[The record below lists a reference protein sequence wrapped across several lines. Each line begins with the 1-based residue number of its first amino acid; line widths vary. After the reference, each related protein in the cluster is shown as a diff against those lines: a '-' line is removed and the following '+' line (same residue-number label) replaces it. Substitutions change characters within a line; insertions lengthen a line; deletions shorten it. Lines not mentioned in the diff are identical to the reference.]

1 MTHPSA
7 NRTNVYKQYKYNRL
21 QPKNKTSLKNIRIAF
36 PKDLFKNKC
45 KNLGFEL
52 YRMTDM
58 MTILGQAGTLDKKVN
73 SFYEKGCGYLRI
85 YRPGIFTET

>member
-1 MTHPSA
+1 M
-7 NRTNVYKQYKYNRL
+7 

-73 SFYEKGCGYLRI
+73 SFYEKGCAYLRI
-85 YRPGIFTET
+85 YKPGIFTET